1 MSYDGE
7 LEVHIIFDVR
17 FRATNADAN
26 DVFILLSCMKDW
38 RELDTLDSMLR
49 YGNWN
54 MQPAPTEHPR
64 VIEALRET
72 AKRHTELR
80 SLCSQHVRDLVRA
93 KGIEA

>member
-7 LEVHIIFDVR
+7 QETHIIFDVR
-17 FRATNADAN
+17 FKATNAEAN

-54 MQPAPTEHPR
+54 LQPTLHPER
-64 VIEALRET
+64 VFITLQEV

-80 SLCSQHVRDLVRA
+80 SLCTQHVRDLVRA
-93 KGIEA
+93 KGLEA